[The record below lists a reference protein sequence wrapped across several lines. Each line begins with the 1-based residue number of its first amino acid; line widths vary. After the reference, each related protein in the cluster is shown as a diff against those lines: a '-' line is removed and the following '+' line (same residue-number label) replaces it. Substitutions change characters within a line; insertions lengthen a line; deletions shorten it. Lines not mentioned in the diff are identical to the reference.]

1 MIQDSPTPR
10 NGQRDIPGSARSRQQ
25 NGRPDSAKPKFNRN
39 PITVNLIND
48 QKKICKA
55 KFMISSNCSS
65 SILRDCTSDLCL
77 HFYLSVKF
85 LYSRKIYNWP
95 S

>member
-1 MIQDSPTPR
+1 MIQGSPTPR

-39 PITVNLIND
+39 PITVNLKND

-65 SILRDCTSDLCL
+65 NILHDCTSVCTSICQLNFCIL
-77 HFYLSVKF
+77 EKYIIGHLN
-85 LYSRKIYNWP
+85 I
-95 S
+95 